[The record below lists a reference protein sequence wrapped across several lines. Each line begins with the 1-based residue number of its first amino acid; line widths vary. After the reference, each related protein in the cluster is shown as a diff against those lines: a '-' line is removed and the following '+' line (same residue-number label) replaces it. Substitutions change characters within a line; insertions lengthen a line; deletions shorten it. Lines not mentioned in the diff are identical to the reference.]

1 MGENGEKGE
10 DGKVDE
16 RRRQNP
22 PAPPPPPNA
31 RDRQRVLVLIEEIL
45 PNTYAKYVPTHAN

>member
-10 DGKVDE
+10 DGKSGRE
-16 RRRQNP
+16 KETESPCNL
-22 PAPPPPPNA
+22 PPNA